1 MLKRTGATSDFYG
14 TSFLRRRDLLHLL
27 LPLVR
32 VKLRLPTRFIIMQTM
47 RLAVRNRSSLRDDVM
62 QYRRLL

>member
-14 TSFLRRRDLLHLL
+14 TPFSRRRDLLRLL

-32 VKLRLPTRFIIMQTM
+32 VKLRLPASFIIMQTM